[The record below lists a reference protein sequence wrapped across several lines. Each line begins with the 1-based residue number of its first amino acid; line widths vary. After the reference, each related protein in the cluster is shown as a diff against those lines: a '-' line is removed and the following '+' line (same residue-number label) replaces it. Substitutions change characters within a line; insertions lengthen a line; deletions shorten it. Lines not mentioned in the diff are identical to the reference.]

1 MSHGPRGPKTH
12 FYMLSHSARV
22 GGLCATLSAKL
33 AQNDL
38 HVVRDLEL
46 QSPETGYLQQLVER
60 RLWGPSVLFVDE

>member
-1 MSHGPRGPKTH
+1 MAHGPRGPKTH
-12 FYMLSHSARV
+12 FYMLPHSARV

-46 QSPETGYLQQLVER
+46 PSAEAGYLQQLVDR